1 MILPI
6 YSLKNVLIFVVIIIT
21 FGRCTHQDINPGNLQ
36 AISVRVTF
44 GERKT
49 SETLKINSKA
59 ITRPCECWIIL
70 HPATLISQTK
80 RCYSLTALSLITMAA
95 VQSSY
100 ILSSTSSD
108 LHTKDTPGQVYGV
121 KQSSFHSCSFIERVI
136 NSVLSKTVTFWHKL
150 QRGCFLKK

>member
-59 ITRPCECWIIL
+59 ITRPCEC
-70 HPATLISQTK
+70 
-80 RCYSLTALSLITMAA
+80 
-95 VQSSY
+95 
-100 ILSSTSSD
+100 
-108 LHTKDTPGQVYGV
+108 
-121 KQSSFHSCSFIERVI
+121 
-136 NSVLSKTVTFWHKL
+136 
-150 QRGCFLKK
+150 